1 MFLTINGLIKV
12 ENVPELYRDYLEADT
27 RVTFEKKSKLKPNE
41 NPLDRIKSVDPT
53 TSPPNYNT
61 LYEQIKRAWYIASI
75 YKTTT
80 EPCPSFEND
89 PVFFGYQLS
98 NNRSSLEMKWFHGD
112 QVPRSLEEITDENK
126 ISGDDDLKNEGYNED
141 DDSDISDEEWE

>member
-75 YKTTT
+75 YKTTSD
-80 EPCPSFEND
+80 PHPSFDND
-89 PVFFGYQLS
+89 PVDYGYQLS
-98 NNRSSLEMKWFHGD
+98 NNRLSLEMKWFHGD
-112 QVPRSLEEITDENK
+112 QVPTSLKEIIDGNE
-126 ISGDDDLKNEGYNED
+126 ISDDDDIKNNED
-141 DDSDISDEEWE
+141 NQDDSDEE